1 MNGVQGPPAVE
12 LREMKASP
20 FEFRYRYVLHLVL
33 YVLGFTAP
41 WNYWFH
47 LDPPG
52 PNSHVW
58 GILAVNLTQMGVGNI
73 GVAFNVLLGAAIV
86 FALAGAWLRTWG
98 AAYLGSGVVKAHG
111 MHTAGAGIVEAGP
124 FRYLRNP
131 LYVGTFLHTLA
142 LALLMPRSGAIF
154 TIVAVG
160 VLQVRLILAEES
172 FLKEQLGAAYVAYRA
187 LVPSVWPVV
196 RPKIAQTAN
205 VPRWG
210 QAVLGEIY
218 MWSVAACFAV
228 LGWRY
233 NALLLIQGVIVS
245 LGIAMLVRA
254 FAPQPR
260 LVTAE

>member
-1 MNGVQGPPAVE
+1 
-12 LREMKASP
+12 MKASP

-33 YVLGFTAP
+33 YLLGFTAP

-58 GILAVNLTQMGVGNI
+58 GILAVNLSQMGVGNI
-73 GVAFNVLLGAAIV
+73 GTAFNLLLGAAIV
-86 FALAGAWLRTWG
+86 CALAGAWLRTWG
-98 AAYLGSGVVKAHG
+98 TAYLGSGVVKDSG
-111 MHTAGAGIVEAGP
+111 MHTAAVGIVEAGP

-160 VLQVRLILAEES
+160 LLQVRLILAEEPYLES
-172 FLKEQLGAAYVAYRA
+172 QIGPAYVAYKT
-187 LVPSVWPVV
+187 LVPRVWPSL
-196 RPKIAQTAN
+196 RPKIASSAIS
-205 VPRWG
+205 PRWG
-210 QAVLGEIY
+210 QAVVGEIY
-218 MWSVAACFAV
+218 MWSVAVCFAA
-228 LGWRY
+228 LGWKY

-245 LGIAMLVRA
+245 VGLAMLVRA
-254 FAPQPR
+254 FTPR
-260 LVTAE
+260 PRVLIAE